1 MKKKAISILLT
12 AAMAMSAVP
21 AYAEATTEGAGAAT
35 GAATTPQAPDWTEYN
50 QLIQEIYT
58 DTDLDDRE
66 ARMHQAEDMPFAGGS
81 GAGVSV
87 KPVGFL
93 VCSQNG
99 VRLLST
105 EGQSPIERIVELI
118 PQALEG
124 ISASKTSVQTA
135 QATRNSTSFFGS
147 S

>member
-66 ARMHQAEDMPFAGGS
+66 ARMHQAEDMLMDTGAVVPLYYLCFGLWKQNYPLVLTAALFFAIHTI
-81 GAGVSV
+81 
-87 KPVGFL
+87 
-93 VCSQNG
+93 NG
-99 VRLLST
+99 YMNF
-105 EGQSPIERIVELI
+105 I
-118 PQALEG
+118 A
-124 ISASKTSVQTA
+124 KK
-135 QATRNSTSFFGS
+135 
-147 S
+147 